1 MKERTKTKRNPL
13 LRKKGLPMFDIPF
26 LVGVFA
32 LLFVGLAMLFS
43 AGYADALNRYGDSYH
58 YIKSQLFAVLV
69 GLVAMLVASFV
80 SYKFYRRFV
89 WLFYGICIALLIAVL
104 IFGKGEQ
111 KRWLNIGFQFQPS
124 EIAKVSVIMV
134 LADYISRNRD
144 DMKKFVKGII
154 IPCFIW
160 GVPCLLVAV
169 ETHLSGAILIA
180 AIGIVMMIAGG
191 CRLVFLAVPAAGAG
205 ILGTVLAF
213 SVPYMKA
220 RIDTW
225 LNPETD
231 LLGDGWQVYQS
242 LTTIGS
248 GGLFGFGYGKS
259 RQKYLYMS
267 EPQNDFIF
275 SIVCEELGFIG
286 AVFVIAL
293 FAFFIW
299 RGIYIAIHAPN
310 TFSSL
315 IVIGIIGKTAVQV
328 IFNIAVVTGSV
339 PVTGVPLPFFSFGGT
354 ALTVLLAEIGLVL
367 YISRFAT
374 VDKGSEPVTESDGE
388 AKEFTSASV
397 EESHAEEGNV

>member
-1 MKERTKTKRNPL
+1 MKDKAQQKKNPL

-32 LLFVGLAMLFS
+32 LLFTGLAMLFS

-58 YIKSQLFAVLV
+58 YIKSQLFAVLI
-69 GLVAMLVASFV
+69 GLTAMLIASFI
-80 SYKFYRRFV
+80 SYKFYRRFA
-89 WLFYGICIALLIAVL
+89 WFFYGVCVVLLIAVL

-124 EIAKVSVIMV
+124 ELAKVAVVMA
-134 LADYISRNRD
+134 LADYIARNRD
-144 DMKKFVKGII
+144 NMKQFVKGIV
-154 IPCFIW
+154 IPCIIW

-180 AIGIVMMIAGG
+180 SIGIVMMIAGG
-191 CRLVFLAVPAAGAG
+191 CRLVFLAVPSAGAG
-205 ILGTVLAF
+205 VLGTILAF

-275 SIVCEELGFIG
+275 SIVCEELGWIG

-299 RGIYIAIHAPN
+299 RGIYIAMHAPN

-315 IVIGIIGKTAVQV
+315 MVVGIISKTAVQV

-374 VDKGSEPVTESDGE
+374 VEKGSEPTDDDNKNLTAPTSDE
-388 AKEFTSASV
+388 TAT
-397 EESHAEEGNV
+397 AEEGNI

>member
-1 MKERTKTKRNPL
+1 M
-13 LRKKGLPMFDIPF
+13 
-26 LVGVFA
+26 
-32 LLFVGLAMLFS
+32 
-43 AGYADALNRYGDSYH
+43 
-58 YIKSQLFAVLV
+58 
-69 GLVAMLVASFV
+69 
-80 SYKFYRRFV
+80 
-89 WLFYGICIALLIAVL
+89 L
-104 IFGKGEQ
+104 IFSLKS
-111 KRWLNIGFQFQPS
+111 K
-124 EIAKVSVIMV
+124 
-134 LADYISRNRD
+134 IS
-144 DMKKFVKGII
+144 
-154 IPCFIW
+154 
-160 GVPCLLVAV
+160 
-169 ETHLSGAILIA
+169 
-180 AIGIVMMIAGG
+180 
-191 CRLVFLAVPAAGAG
+191 
-205 ILGTVLAF
+205 
-213 SVPYMKA
+213 
-220 RIDTW
+220 
-225 LNPETD
+225 
-231 LLGDGWQVYQS
+231 
-242 LTTIGS
+242 
-248 GGLFGFGYGKS
+248 
-259 RQKYLYMS
+259 QKYLYMS

-388 AKEFTSASV
+388 AKELTSASV

>member
-1 MKERTKTKRNPL
+1 
-13 LRKKGLPMFDIPF
+13 MFDIPF

-32 LLFVGLAMLFS
+32 LLFTGLAMLFS

-58 YIKSQLFAVLV
+58 YIKSQLFAVLI
-69 GLVAMLVASFV
+69 GLTAMLIASFI
-80 SYKFYRRFV
+80 SYKFYRRFA
-89 WLFYGICIALLIAVL
+89 WFFYGVCVVLLIAVL

-124 EIAKVSVIMV
+124 ELAKVAVVMA
-134 LADYISRNRD
+134 LADYIARNRD
-144 DMKKFVKGII
+144 NMKQFVKGIVL
-154 IPCFIW
+154 PCIIW

-180 AIGIVMMIAGG
+180 SIGIVMMIAGG

-205 ILGTVLAF
+205 VLGTILAF

-275 SIVCEELGFIG
+275 SIVCEELGWIG

-299 RGIYIAIHAPN
+299 RGIYIAMHAPN

-315 IVIGIIGKTAVQV
+315 MVVGIISKTAVQV

-374 VDKGSEPVTESDGE
+374 VEKGSEPTDDDNKNLTAPTSDGT
-388 AKEFTSASV
+388 AT
-397 EESHAEEGNV
+397 AEEGNI

>member
-1 MKERTKTKRNPL
+1 
-13 LRKKGLPMFDIPF
+13 MFDIPF

-32 LLFVGLAMLFS
+32 LLFTGLAMLFS

-58 YIKSQLFAVLV
+58 YIKSQLFAVLI
-69 GLVAMLVASFV
+69 GLTAMLIASFI
-80 SYKFYRRFV
+80 SYKFYRRFA
-89 WLFYGICIALLIAVL
+89 WFFYGVCVVLLIAVL

-124 EIAKVSVIMV
+124 ELAKVAVVMA
-134 LADYISRNRD
+134 LADYIARNRD
-144 DMKKFVKGII
+144 NMKQFVKGIVL
-154 IPCFIW
+154 PCIIW

-180 AIGIVMMIAGG
+180 SIGIVMMIAGG

-205 ILGTVLAF
+205 VLGTILAF

-275 SIVCEELGFIG
+275 SIVCEELGWIG

-299 RGIYIAIHAPN
+299 RGIYIAMHAPN

-315 IVIGIIGKTAVQV
+315 MVVGIISKTAVQV

-374 VDKGSEPVTESDGE
+374 VEKGSEPTEDDNKKNLTATSDE
-388 AKEFTSASV
+388 TAT
-397 EESHAEEGNV
+397 AEEGNI

>member
-1 MKERTKTKRNPL
+1 
-13 LRKKGLPMFDIPF
+13 MFDIPF

-32 LLFVGLAMLFS
+32 LLFVGLAMFLS
-43 AGYADALNRYGDSYH
+43 SGYADALNRYGDSYH
-58 YIKSQLFAVLV
+58 YIKCQLFAVLV

-388 AKEFTSASV
+388 AKELTSASV

>member
-1 MKERTKTKRNPL
+1 MKDKAQQKKNPL

-32 LLFVGLAMLFS
+32 LLFTGLAMLFS

-58 YIKSQLFAVLV
+58 YIKSQLFAVLI
-69 GLVAMLVASFV
+69 GLTAMLIASFI
-80 SYKFYRRFV
+80 SYKFYRRFA
-89 WLFYGICIALLIAVL
+89 WLFYGVCVVLLIAVL

-124 EIAKVSVIMV
+124 ELAKVAVVMA
-134 LADYISRNRD
+134 LADYIARNRD
-144 DMKKFVKGII
+144 NMKQFVKGIVV
-154 IPCFIW
+154 PCIIW

-180 AIGIVMMIAGG
+180 SIGIVMMIAGG

-205 ILGTVLAF
+205 VLGTILAF

-231 LLGDGWQVYQS
+231 LLGDGWPVYQS
-242 LTTIGS
+242 LTTRGS

-275 SIVCEELGFIG
+275 SIVCEELGWIG

-299 RGIYIAIHAPN
+299 RGIYIAMHAPN

-315 IVIGIIGKTAVQV
+315 MVVGIISKTAVQV

-374 VDKGSEPVTESDGE
+374 VEKGSEPTEDDNKKNLTAPTSDE
-388 AKEFTSASV
+388 TAT
-397 EESHAEEGNV
+397 AEEGNI

>member
-1 MKERTKTKRNPL
+1 
-13 LRKKGLPMFDIPF
+13 MFDIPF

-32 LLFVGLAMLFS
+32 LLFTGLAMLFS

-58 YIKSQLFAVLV
+58 YIKSQLFAVLI
-69 GLVAMLVASFV
+69 GLTAMLIASFI
-80 SYKFYRRFV
+80 SYKFYRRFA
-89 WLFYGICIALLIAVL
+89 WFFYGVCVVLLIAVL

-124 EIAKVSVIMV
+124 ELAKVAVVMA
-134 LADYISRNRD
+134 LADYIARNRD
-144 DMKKFVKGII
+144 NMKQFVKGIVL
-154 IPCFIW
+154 PCIIW

-180 AIGIVMMIAGG
+180 SIGIVMMIAGG

-205 ILGTVLAF
+205 VLGTILAF

-275 SIVCEELGFIG
+275 SIVCEELGWIG

-299 RGIYIAIHAPN
+299 RGIYIAMHAPN

-315 IVIGIIGKTAVQV
+315 MVVGIISKTAVQV

-374 VDKGSEPVTESDGE
+374 VEKGSEPTDDDNKNLTAPTSDETVT
-388 AKEFTSASV
+388 
-397 EESHAEEGNV
+397 AEEGNI

>member
-1 MKERTKTKRNPL
+1 
-13 LRKKGLPMFDIPF
+13 MFDIPF

-32 LLFVGLAMLFS
+32 LLFTGLAMLFS

-58 YIKSQLFAVLV
+58 YIKSQLFAVLI
-69 GLVAMLVASFV
+69 GLTAMLIASFI
-80 SYKFYRRFV
+80 SYKFYRRFA
-89 WLFYGICIALLIAVL
+89 WFFYGVCVVLLIAVL

-124 EIAKVSVIMV
+124 ELAKVAVVMA
-134 LADYISRNRD
+134 LADYIARNRD
-144 DMKKFVKGII
+144 NMKQFVKGIVL
-154 IPCFIW
+154 PCIIW

-180 AIGIVMMIAGG
+180 SIGIIMMIAGG
-191 CRLVFLAVPAAGAG
+191 CRLVFLAIPAAGAG
-205 ILGTVLAF
+205 VLGTILAF

-275 SIVCEELGFIG
+275 SIVCEELGWIG

-299 RGIYIAIHAPN
+299 RGIYIAMHAPN

-315 IVIGIIGKTAVQV
+315 MVVGIISKTAVQV

-374 VDKGSEPVTESDGE
+374 VEKGSEPTDDDNKNLTAPTSDE
-388 AKEFTSASV
+388 TAT
-397 EESHAEEGNV
+397 AEEGNI

>member
-1 MKERTKTKRNPL
+1 MKDKAQQKKNPL

-32 LLFVGLAMLFS
+32 LLFTGLAMLFS

-58 YIKSQLFAVLV
+58 YIKSQLFAVLI
-69 GLVAMLVASFV
+69 GLTAMLIASFI
-80 SYKFYRRFV
+80 SYKFYRRFA
-89 WLFYGICIALLIAVL
+89 WFFYGVCVVLLIAVL

-124 EIAKVSVIMV
+124 ELAKVAVVMA
-134 LADYISRNRD
+134 LADYIARNRD
-144 DMKKFVKGII
+144 NMKQFVKGIVV
-154 IPCFIW
+154 PCIIW

-180 AIGIVMMIAGG
+180 SIGIIMMIAGG
-191 CRLVFLAVPAAGAG
+191 CRLVFLAIPAAGAG
-205 ILGTVLAF
+205 ILGTILAF

-275 SIVCEELGFIG
+275 SIVCEELGWIG

-299 RGIYIAIHAPN
+299 RGIYIAMHAPN

-315 IVIGIIGKTAVQV
+315 MVIGIISKTAVQV

-374 VDKGSEPVTESDGE
+374 VEKGSEPTEDDNKKNLTAPTSDE
-388 AKEFTSASV
+388 TAT
-397 EESHAEEGNV
+397 AEEGNI

>member
-1 MKERTKTKRNPL
+1 ML
-13 LRKKGLPMFDIPF
+13 IGLT
-26 LVGVFA
+26 
-32 LLFVGLAMLFS
+32 AML
-43 AGYADALNRYGDSYH
+43 
-58 YIKSQLFAVLV
+58 I
-69 GLVAMLVASFV
+69 ASFI
-80 SYKFYRRFV
+80 SYKFYRRFA
-89 WLFYGICIALLIAVL
+89 WFFYGVCVVLLIAVL

-124 EIAKVSVIMV
+124 ELAKVAVVMA
-134 LADYISRNRD
+134 LADYIARNRD
-144 DMKKFVKGII
+144 NMKQFVKGIVL
-154 IPCFIW
+154 PCIIW

-180 AIGIVMMIAGG
+180 SIGIVMMIAGG

-205 ILGTVLAF
+205 VLGTILAF

-275 SIVCEELGFIG
+275 SIVCEELGWIG

-299 RGIYIAIHAPN
+299 RGIYIAMHAPN

-315 IVIGIIGKTAVQV
+315 MVVGIISKTAVQV

-374 VDKGSEPVTESDGE
+374 VEKGSEPTEDDNKKNLTAPTSDE
-388 AKEFTSASV
+388 TAT
-397 EESHAEEGNV
+397 AEEGNI

>member
-1 MKERTKTKRNPL
+1 
-13 LRKKGLPMFDIPF
+13 MFDIPF

-259 RQKYLYMS
+259 GNIYRDPCAEYFFVADRYRYNRQNRRSGHL
-267 EPQNDFIF
+267 
-275 SIVCEELGFIG
+275 
-286 AVFVIAL
+286 
-293 FAFFIW
+293 
-299 RGIYIAIHAPN
+299 
-310 TFSSL
+310 
-315 IVIGIIGKTAVQV
+315 
-328 IFNIAVVTGSV
+328 
-339 PVTGVPLPFFSFGGT
+339 
-354 ALTVLLAEIGLVL
+354 
-367 YISRFAT
+367 
-374 VDKGSEPVTESDGE
+374 
-388 AKEFTSASV
+388 
-397 EESHAEEGNV
+397 

>member
-1 MKERTKTKRNPL
+1 MKDKAQQKKNPL

-32 LLFVGLAMLFS
+32 LLFTGLAMLFS

-58 YIKSQLFAVLV
+58 YIKSQLFAVLI
-69 GLVAMLVASFV
+69 GLTAMLIASFI
-80 SYKFYRRFV
+80 SYKFYRRFA
-89 WLFYGICIALLIAVL
+89 WFFYGVCVVLLIAVL

-124 EIAKVSVIMV
+124 ELAKVAVVMA
-134 LADYISRNRD
+134 LADYIARNRD
-144 DMKKFVKGII
+144 NMKQFVKGIVVPCI
-154 IPCFIW
+154 IW
-160 GVPCLLVAV
+160 VVPCLLVAV

-180 AIGIVMMIAGG
+180 SIGIVMMIAGG

-205 ILGTVLAF
+205 VLGTVLAF

-275 SIVCEELGFIG
+275 SIVCEELGWIG

-299 RGIYIAIHAPN
+299 RGIYIAMHAPN

-315 IVIGIIGKTAVQV
+315 MVVGIIGKTAVQV

-374 VDKGSEPVTESDGE
+374 VEKGSEPTDDDNKNLTAPTSDE
-388 AKEFTSASV
+388 TAT
-397 EESHAEEGNV
+397 AEEGNI

>member
-1 MKERTKTKRNPL
+1 MKDKAQQKKNPL

-32 LLFVGLAMLFS
+32 LLFTGLAMLFS

-58 YIKSQLFAVLV
+58 YIKSQLFAVLI
-69 GLVAMLVASFV
+69 GLTAMLIASFI
-80 SYKFYRRFV
+80 SYKFYRRFA
-89 WLFYGICIALLIAVL
+89 WLFYGVCVVLLIAVL

-124 EIAKVSVIMV
+124 ELAKVAVVMA
-134 LADYISRNRD
+134 LADYIARNRD
-144 DMKKFVKGII
+144 NMKQFVKGIVV
-154 IPCFIW
+154 PCIIW

-180 AIGIVMMIAGG
+180 SIGIVMMIAGG

-205 ILGTVLAF
+205 VLGTILAF

-275 SIVCEELGFIG
+275 SIVCEELGWIG

-299 RGIYIAIHAPN
+299 RGIYIAMHAPN

-315 IVIGIIGKTAVQV
+315 MVVGIISKTAVQV

-374 VDKGSEPVTESDGE
+374 VEKGSEPTDDDNKNLTAPTSDE
-388 AKEFTSASV
+388 TAT
-397 EESHAEEGNV
+397 AEEGNI

>member
-1 MKERTKTKRNPL
+1 
-13 LRKKGLPMFDIPF
+13 MFDIPF

-111 KRWLNIGFQFQPS
+111 KRWINIGFQFQPS

-134 LADYISRNRD
+134 LAGYISRNRD

-388 AKEFTSASV
+388 AKELTSASV